1 MSAVTGTL
9 QVVPDID
16 DQGEKEKKDSPS
28 KSTASTTLSDFEVKL
43 AQSITTTAGTK
54 IIPKLPVPTRRRISA
69 TLQPPIRRLNSDAR
83 PLSPAEMIAHRRL
96 LQQQPQ
102 RAQSPQ
108 QSRLQQLSRNAI

>member
-16 DQGEKEKKDSPS
+16 DQSEKEKKDSLSKASPS
-28 KSTASTTLSDFEVKL
+28 STLSEFEVKL
-43 AQSITTTAGTK
+43 AQSITTTAGAK
-54 IIPKLPVPTRRRISA
+54 IMPKLPVPTRRRVPSA
-69 TLQPPIRRLNSDAR
+69 LQPPIRRLNSDAR

-102 RAQSPQ
+102 QRANSPQRTLVQ
-108 QSRLQQLSRNAI
+108 QSRHAI